1 MPQFQPQKQTM
12 RVYRVP
18 FGFVPFGQNKKK
30 GVWMTHQK
38 TTDEEMIVAIVVAG
52 WLEDRTV
59 SEAARQTSSVSE
71 QEGELKVGGRQCI
84 IVFPPP

>member
-1 MPQFQPQKQTM
+1 MS
-12 RVYRVP
+12 
-18 FGFVPFGQNKKK
+18 
-30 GVWMTHQK
+30 HQK

-84 IVFPPP
+84 IVFPPPWTWQRPSTGRQHYADKCSR